1 MATLG
6 TAYVQILPST
16 DGISGALQKGIGA
29 PSQAAGKNAGT
40 LIGSTIKKYITV
52 AAIGTAIK
60 KSVEEG
66 AKLEQSLGGVET
78 LYGKHAQTVIK
89 NAQKAYKTAGLS
101 ANEYMEQSTSFA
113 ASLLKSLG
121 GNTKAA
127 AKYADMAIVDMA
139 DNSNKFGT
147 NITDIQN
154 AYQGFAKQ
162 NYTML
167 DNLKLGFAGSK
178 EGMQQL
184 LESAEQITGK
194 KYDINNLSDVYEAI
208 HEVQKD
214 LGVTG
219 TTSKEAAETLAGSFA
234 SMKAAATNLLG
245 NLALGKNVGK
255 SVKELASTAA
265 TFLFD
270 NLIPAVLN
278 IVKSLPALIFGGSGG
293 LVSGILKNL
302 PGLITNILSA
312 ASSLLSGL
320 AKGIMNLL
328 TGHLS
333 DPGKA
338 AGIMKSGLSIAKQ
351 IGLGLLQG
359 IPQLLVAAVK
369 LITVIPRA
377 VLTLLGS
384 LFNQVKATAG
394 SKVSGIVSTIKT
406 KFAAVKEA
414 FLKPVRDAKAK
425 LGELSDKIKS
435 IFNKLKLKISLKVPK
450 VSVSGGKPPFGIA
463 GKGSLP
469 KFNVKWNNKAV
480 NNPYMFD
487 KATLFGAGETRDE
500 ILYGKDNLMRDIRE
514 ASGGNIDYIKLTA
527 AVVEAFKHIT
537 VVTTVDGK
545 EIARTTAPHMQKEL
559 ETIQSRNNRKLGYV

>member
-29 PSQAAGKNAGT
+29 PSQAAGQTAGT
-40 LIGSTIKKYITV
+40 LIGSAMKKYITV

-89 NAQKAYKTAGLS
+89 NANKAYRTAGLS
-101 ANEYMEQSTSFA
+101 ANSYMEQSTSFA

-127 AKYADMAIVDMA
+127 AKYADMAILDMA

-147 NITDIQN
+147 NIVDIQN

-167 DNLKLGFAGSK
+167 DNLKLGFSGSK
-178 EGMQQL
+178 EGMQEL
-184 LESAEQITGK
+184 LKSAEQITGK
-194 KYDINNLSDVYEAI
+194 KYDINNLADVYDAI
-208 HEVQKD
+208 HVIQED

-219 TTSKEAAETLAGSFA
+219 TTSKEASETLAGSFS
-234 SMKAAATNLLG
+234 SMKAAATNFLG
-245 NLALGKNVGK
+245 SLSLGKNVGPAL
-255 SVKELASTAA
+255 SGLVTSAS

-270 NLIPAVLN
+270 NLIPALLN
-278 IVKSLPALIFGGSGG
+278 IVKAIPEVLFGGSGG
-293 LVSGILKNL
+293 LVSGIISKL
-302 PGLITNILSA
+302 PTLIGQILSSA
-312 ASSLLSGL
+312 TSLLGGL
-320 AKGIMNLL
+320 ADGIMNLL
-328 TGHLS
+328 TGSLS
-333 DPGKA
+333 NPDKA
-338 AGIMKSGLSIAKQ
+338 AGILKSGLSIAKQ

-359 IPQLLVAAVK
+359 IPQLLLAAVK

-377 VLTLLGS
+377 VITLLGA
-384 LFNQVKATAG
+384 LFNQVKSTVGA
-394 SKVSGIVSTIKT
+394 KVAQIVSAVKT

-425 LGELSDKIKS
+425 LSELAEKIKR

-450 VSVSGGKPPFGIA
+450 VSVSGGKAPFGIG

-469 KFNVKWNNKAV
+469 KFHVKWNDKAV
-480 NNPYMFD
+480 NNPYMFNN
-487 KATLFGAGETRDE
+487 ATLFGAGETKDE
-500 ILYGKDNLMRDIRE
+500 ILYGRDNLMRDIRE
-514 ASGGNIDYIKLTA
+514 ASGGNVDYEKLAA
-527 AVVEAFKHIT
+527 AVVEAIKNI
-537 VVTTVDGK
+537 VIVTEVDGK
-545 EIARTTAPHMQKEL
+545 EIARTTAPHLKKEL
-559 ETIQSRNNRKLGYV
+559 NAIDLRNNRKLGYI